1 MYIHKVFIL
10 LFINNLCYSQA
21 TITKT
26 ASANVIVNS
35 YMSFDINTNGFL
47 EFKFNNNQQLLDG
60 ITLNNKFTVKV
71 ASNNNWTLN
80 VSSLTSN
87 FLAIGSDANMNMPPS
102 IIGIKKSNSS
112 TYVPVSNNPGMITLG
127 YRGNQTA
134 SGNQFNMDIKATP
147 GFDFNGGA
155 YVIVL
160 IFTMS
165 PQ

>member
-1 MYIHKVFIL
+1 MHLNKIFVL
-10 LFINNLCYSQA
+10 LFISNFCFSQA
-21 TITKT
+21 SITRT

-35 YMSFDINTNGFL
+35 YMSFDIITNGFL

-60 ITLNNKFTVKV
+60 ITLSNKFRVNI
-71 ASNNNWTLN
+71 ASNKNWILN

-87 FLAIGSDANMNMPPS
+87 FLAIGPDASMQMPPS
-102 IIGIKKSNSS
+102 VIGIKKSNSS

-134 SGNQFNMDIKATP
+134 SGNQFNLDIKATP

-155 YVIVL
+155 YMIVL